1 MGDYEQ
7 SASRVSKYAWIVIIA
22 VICLMVIIS
31 IIGLHHVRRKRE
43 LKRKAAADRRRA
55 EDDKI
60 FSDIIREKPTPL
72 TVPKPV
78 RPLR

>member
-1 MGDYEQ
+1 MGDYEK

-22 VICLMVIIS
+22 VICLVVVIS
-31 IIGLHHVRRKRE
+31 IVGLHHVRRKRY
-43 LKRKAAADRRRA
+43 LRRKDAAERQRA

-60 FSDIIREKPTPL
+60 FSDIIREKSMPL
-72 TVPKPV
+72 TVPRPA